1 MNNKRSYEHEG
12 KTEIDSLVM
21 VSMATSTNAYF
32 FFVLEI
38 IQTNCTCLVTN
49 KSTVRNPEENVKPA
63 STTKGPGKFNDCNKE
78 IYQIIKAL
86 SKKRGLL

>member
-12 KTEIDSLVM
+12 KTKIDSLVM

-49 KSTVRNPEENVKPA
+49 KSTVRNSGENVKPA
-63 STTKGPGKFNDCNKE
+63 STTKGPGKFNCNKE
-78 IYQIIKAL
+78 INQIIKAH